1 MPAPT
6 TAPSWS
12 SYAPTIAMTVTSCGP
27 TQPHDSKRCARPTAR
42 SWKPSLP
49 TEPATTPTRTAAS
62 GPEGSAAVGVAT
74 SSHPRLA
81 EEATQHRGLNRPG
94 AAPLATDVTAQAG
107 AWPAAV
113 VMVVRFSGARTRSG
127 RRCAGGVSRVVG
139 RRERSASITGS

>member
-1 MPAPT
+1 VPAPT

-81 EEATQHRGLNRPG
+81 EEATQHRGLVSHRRDSSG
-94 AAPLATDVTAQAG
+94 GSLASRRRDGGQILRCSDQVWAALC
-107 AWPAAV
+107 
-113 VMVVRFSGARTRSG
+113 RRSFQG
-127 RRCAGGVSRVVG
+127 C
-139 RRERSASITGS
+139 GSS